1 MMHSLKAQA
10 EIRMV
15 YENQLFNGKNFHV
28 FIYNKTESVS
38 GLHQHDYYEFTIV
51 LTGRYYQEI
60 NGKKVLLERGDFVFI
75 PIGSHHQSFYDF
87 GVTRILN
94 VGISKAFFDKHYLP
108 LLPAYFIASQVY
120 ALKNEFLSY
129 IESVIS
135 SLNFRHTEF
144 NEFIE
149 IVTFNVVNRLRHYRD
164 DRIEDD
170 IPLWLKDAIDGMHDK
185 SRFGENALANM
196 VQLSG
201 KSQEYLTRATRRYYD
216 KTPMQIIHDIRINFA
231 KKQLEITN
239 YSVTDIA
246 FDAGYSSPSLFI
258 KTFKKITS
266 LTPNSYRKNLYSI
279 KETN

>member
-1 MMHSLKAQA
+1 M
-10 EIRMV
+10 
-15 YENQLFNGKNFHV
+15 
-28 FIYNKTESVS
+28 
-38 GLHQHDYYEFTIV
+38 HQHDYYEFTIV

-108 LLPAYFIASQVY
+108 LLPAYFVASQVY

>member
-108 LLPAYFIASQVY
+108 LLPAYFVASQVY

-266 LTPNSYRKNLYSI
+266 LTPNSYRNNLYSI

>member
-108 LLPAYFIASQVY
+108 LLPAYFVASQVY

-170 IPLWLKDAIDGMHDK
+170 IPLWLKDVIDGMHDK

>member
-108 LLPAYFIASQVY
+108 LLPAYFVASQVY

-149 IVTFNVVNRLRHYRD
+149 IVTFNVVNRLRHYRE

-170 IPLWLKDAIDGMHDK
+170 IPLWLKDVIDGMHDK

-216 KTPMQIIHDIRINFA
+216 KTPMQLIHDIRINFA

>member
-75 PIGSHHQSFYDF
+75 PISSHHQSFYDF

-108 LLPAYFIASQVY
+108 LLPAYFVASQVY

>member
-108 LLPAYFIASQVY
+108 LLPAYFVASQVY

-170 IPLWLKDAIDGMHDK
+170 IPLWLKDAIDGIHDK

>member
-15 YENQLFNGKNFHV
+15 YENQLFTGKNFHV